1 MNNAFTNL
9 AACGTL
15 FMNNNAALTT
25 WGNAFQ
31 NLRMVNG
38 NLQFTNHNVSF
49 FFSFFLLSANA
60 KHIGFVSIIATVH
73 THFISAHN

>member
-38 NLQFTNHNVSF
+38 NLQFTNHNVSYPAPMQNT
-49 FFSFFLLSANA
+49 SDLLASLQQ
-60 KHIGFVSIIATVH
+60 FTL
-73 THFISAHN
+73 IS